1 MKSRVVSKNIFT
13 GTKTLFREEISL
25 FAIFIEYF
33 AENKIHVR
41 EIFRK
46 TMKNKFVHISKR
58 EATDLLFFIA
68 IL

>member
-1 MKSRVVSKNIFT
+1 M
-13 GTKTLFREEISL
+13 FREEISL

-33 AENKIHVR
+33 AETKIHVR

-46 TMKNKFVHISKR
+46 TMKNKFFDISKR